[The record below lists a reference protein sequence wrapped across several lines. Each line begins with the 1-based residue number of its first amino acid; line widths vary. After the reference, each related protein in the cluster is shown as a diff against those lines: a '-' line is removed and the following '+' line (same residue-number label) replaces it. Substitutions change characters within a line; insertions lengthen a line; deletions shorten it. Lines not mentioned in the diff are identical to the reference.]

1 MRSAATPAR
10 ISSFGATATK
20 LQPPV
25 LTGAWNMTTSR
36 PSTGSLA
43 STQPSRPLVTSAGT
57 PMSFAVFLPVQPFLA
72 GKATSVPV
80 GAATNA

>member
-36 PSTGSLA
+36 PPTGSLV
-43 STQPSRPLVTSAGT
+43 STQPSRLWMASAGT
-57 PMSFAVFLPVQPFLA
+57 PMSFAVFLPVQPFFA
-72 GKATSVPV
+72 GNATSVPV
-80 GAATNA
+80 GALTNA